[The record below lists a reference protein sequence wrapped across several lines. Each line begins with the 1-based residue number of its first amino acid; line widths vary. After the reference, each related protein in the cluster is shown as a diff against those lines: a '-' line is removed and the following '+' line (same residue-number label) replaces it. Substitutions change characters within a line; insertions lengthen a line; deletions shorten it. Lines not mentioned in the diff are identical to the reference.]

1 MDKRF
6 RRKQTERRRLRQVEK
21 VNEIGYKGEKYKKEI
36 ETREKGGAM
45 RLVMRRQG

>member
-1 MDKRF
+1 MRLVIKGRN
-6 RRKQTERRRLRQVEK
+6 KKRRLKQEKK